1 MGEWKEYIIFCFG
14 VQVGCEIARS
24 KNEAVKL
31 YVEKCIEKYK
41 EEFGSKPTDDMIENV
56 YKNTEA
62 VALSDID

>member
-1 MGEWKEYIIFCFG
+1 MGEWKAYIIFCFG

-24 KNEAVKL
+24 KNEAVEL